1 MRKLTLA
8 AALAAATIS
17 TAAFASVT
25 FDPATGLGWVGKG
38 DVQLAFGWNN
48 QAAQANA
55 KAVSFS
61 YNATDTYDVGC
72 EWSTGTNH
80 VVVHDITVPKHTSVS
95 SSVLSDP
102 RKTGQWT
109 GYNLNGLGATV
120 TDGSVPV
127 VGATCPGNS
136 GLGLVTD
143 VTLTGSTGGLYVN
156 YGGTSVLLPPTP
168 TV

>member
-1 MRKLTLA
+1 MRKSFIA
-8 AALAAATIS
+8 AAAAFAVVS
-17 TAAFASVT
+17 TAAMASVT
-25 FDPATGLGWVGKG
+25 FDPTTGLGFVGKG
-38 DVQLAFGWNN
+38 DVQIAFGWNN
-48 QAAQANA
+48 AAAQTNA

-95 SSVLSDP
+95 SSILSDP

-109 GYNLNGLGATV
+109 GYNLNGLGTTV
-120 TDGSVPV
+120 TDGVVPT
-127 VGATCPGNS
+127 VGGTCPGNS

-156 YGGTSVLLPPTP
+156 YGGNSVLIG
-168 TV
+168 